1 MKICPKCNIFKIKNN
16 SYDVCYTCHNYRN
29 DETSS
34 ETDQPPKEQQIFKRE
49 SIPKYVRNALWIN
62 FFKDARV
69 GMCQCCLREQ
79 ITIGNFHA
87 GHIIAHAN
95 GGETKLNNLTCLCM
109 LCNTSMGPYD
119 LNEFIKKYNLHH
131 GL

>member
-1 MKICPKCNIFKIKNN
+1 MMFVIHAIVRTTTHQKQKQTNHEKSNKYSKENLSRNVFVMLYGLIFF
-16 SYDVCYTCHNYRN
+16 N
-29 DETSS
+29 DS
-34 ETDQPPKEQQIFKRE
+34 
-49 SIPKYVRNALWIN
+49 
-62 FFKDARV
+62 RV

-95 GGETKLNNLTCLCM
+95 GGLTTLDNLTPICM

>member
-1 MKICPKCNIFKIKNN
+1 
-16 SYDVCYTCHNYRN
+16 
-29 DETSS
+29 
-34 ETDQPPKEQQIFKRE
+34 
-49 SIPKYVRNALWIN
+49 
-62 FFKDARV
+62 
-69 GMCQCCLREQ
+69 MCQCCLREQ

-95 GGETKLNNLTCLCM
+95 GGLTTLDNLTCLCM
-109 LCNTSMGPYD
+109 LCNTSMGTYD

>member
-1 MKICPKCNIFKIKNN
+1 
-16 SYDVCYTCHNYRN
+16 
-29 DETSS
+29 
-34 ETDQPPKEQQIFKRE
+34 
-49 SIPKYVRNALWIN
+49 
-62 FFKDARV
+62 
-69 GMCQCCLREQ
+69 MCQCCLREH

-95 GGETKLNNLTCLCM
+95 GGLTTLDNLTPLCM
-109 LCNTSMGPYD
+109 LCNTSMSTYD